1 MGYRT
6 VIILDNDQQH
16 VWGNDQSLGQKIL
29 KAQHG
34 GLDKNF
40 SIGNYGAVVQCV
52 HTDEQT
58 LMLVDSLSATTL
70 SARHWDNRDEEN
82 YAQLMLL
89 MAAAEKLGYELVK
102 KGGE

>member
-16 VWGNDQSLGQKIL
+16 VWGKDQSLGQKIL

-40 SIGNYGAVVQCV
+40 SIGDYGTVVQCV
-52 HTDEQT
+52 HADAQS
-58 LMLVDSLSATTL
+58 LIMFDSCGAKSLAE
-70 SARHWDNRDEEN
+70 RHWDNRDEEN